1 MDKNTVLKYDSNVA
15 IIDVSDGLVIQQ
27 NEMIHTLNS
36 TGAEVLDLCDGKHT
50 LRMIVNEMANRY
62 PGEDVESSITNF
74 LDQARESGLIETC
87 P

>member
-1 MDKNTVLKYDSNVA
+1 MDKNNVLKCDSNVS

-36 TGAEVLDLCDGKHT
+36 TGAEVLDLYDGKHT
-50 LRMIVNEMANRY
+50 LRTIMNEMANRY
-62 PGEDVESSITNF
+62 PGEDVETGIMNF
-74 LDQARESGLIETC
+74 LSQACKSGLIETC